1 MVTSPVDAFGSVPA
15 WRSVLRSAV
24 SVRRLHATGPT
35 GWWLLIGVVL
45 IVFLAQDGRPGS
57 KRLDGNPRE
66 GSAPRIAAPAPGKPW
81 AALPSP

>member
-1 MVTSPVDAFGSVPA
+1 M
-15 WRSVLRSAV
+15 
-24 SVRRLHATGPT
+24 SVRRLHATGRT

-81 AALPSP
+81 AAPPSP

>member
-15 WRSVLRSAV
+15 WRRVLRSAV
-24 SVRRLHATGPT
+24 SVRRLHATGRT
-35 GWWLLIGVVL
+35 GWWLLILFVL
-45 IVFLAQDGRPGS
+45 TVFLAQDGRPGS

-81 AALPSP
+81 AAPPSP